1 MKTKAA
7 IAWKAGAPLTIEEV
21 DLEGPRA
28 GEVLIEVK
36 ATGICHTD
44 YYTLSGADPEG
55 LFPAILGHEG
65 AGVIVDTGPGV
76 GTLKLLP
83 PAIKALGL
91 APGLLAPMGGISPKR
106 LLPTQARS
114 KTEPCPLSALVHLKP
129 GAETLSLTPVCAMEA
144 AAYIPA
150 IYYRPYLSYG
160 LPAQMIFDHV
170 LRTLA
175 AAPLYVLNRPDDLS
189 RVQDVAERMEQ
200 FARSLPRP

>member
-1 MKTKAA
+1 VLSDDLC
-7 IAWKAGAPLTIEEV
+7 LTR
-21 DLEGPRA
+21 DGP
-28 GEVLIEVK
+28 GG
-36 ATGICHTD
+36 GILA
-44 YYTLSGADPEG
+44 Y
-55 LFPAILGHEG
+55 
-65 AGVIVDTGPGV
+65 PGV